1 MDEALRVREFWF
13 GKALAGPLQGQSD
26 LAALAQTLRRR
37 VSIWFQSNSQQVQ
50 QQDELI
56 RSEFQGWV
64 ERAARGEL
72 AAWAD
77 SPRRRL
83 SLIILLDQFPR
94 QIYRGTAQ
102 AFAYD
107 DQALTLT
114 LSGMQSAADG
124 ALNIVE
130 RMFFYMPLQHAEST
144 EVQDES
150 VSAYRRLV
158 SESPAELRP
167 TFEESLQSAEDHRAL
182 IRQFGRFPHRNRLLG
197 RGNTPEEAEF
207 LRKGGAERFGQ

>member
-13 GKALAGPLQGQSD
+13 GKALTGALPAPGELAPQARELSRRSPL
-26 LAALAQTLRRR
+26 
-37 VSIWFQSNSQQVQ
+37 WFESNPQL
-50 QQDELI
+50 DELI
-56 RSEFQGWV
+56 RGKFGGLV
-64 ERAARGEL
+64 ERAGRGEL
-72 AAWAD
+72 ASWAD

-94 QIYRGTAQ
+94 QIHRGSPQ

-107 DQALTLT
+107 ADALSLA

-124 ALNIVE
+124 ALNIIE
-130 RMFFYMPLQHAEST
+130 RLFFYMPLQHAEST

-150 VSAYRRLV
+150 VSAYKRLV
-158 SESPAELRP
+158 AEAPAELRS
-167 TFEESLQSAEDHRAL
+167 TFQEALEWAEQHRTL

-197 RGNTPEEAEF
+197 RESTAEEEAY
-207 LRKGGAERFGQ
+207 LAKDVERFGQ